1 MIRKLQIKFIAIIMS
16 VVIVIS
22 AGIFGITIIENYRI
36 IDKQT
41 DDILDLIAEN
51 DGKIPEYIARNNN
64 YYNFITEETQF
75 ATRFFTVE
83 IDNNGKIVN
92 TNLKNIATVEHEE
105 VEDMIKSVKGKEGYY
120 EGFKYKVVDKKEGK
134 MIVFLDCTLLLRS
147 LKYTVHR
154 SITVIIAILGII
166 FIILILLSKKLLI
179 PITKNIEKQKQFI
192 TNASHELK
200 TPLAVINADID
211 VLELT
216 LNEENEWLQSIKKQ
230 VKKLNILVRSLLKLA
245 NVEDGKSTLNI
256 SEFSMTEVINE
267 EVKDI
272 KPLVDNKNIEFDPEK
287 DVMINADKDLI
298 KQVIVILLDN
308 AIKYTQDDGTIK
320 INLDK
325 KGKNAII
332 EVCNTCDNVQDINTK
347 RLFDRFYRNDSSRN
361 SKKEG
366 YGIGLSIARSIVE
379 VHKGKLSAYVNKEN
393 MICFKIIIGNKKRI
407 KR

>member
-16 VVIVIS
+16 AIIVIS
-22 AGIFGITIIENYRI
+22 VGIYGITIIENYRI

-41 DDILDLIAEN
+41 DTILTLIADN
-51 DGKIPEYIARNNN
+51 NGKIPDYIAKNNN

-83 IDNNGKIVN
+83 IDNNGQIVN
-92 TNLKNIATVEHEE
+92 TDLKNIAAVEHEE
-105 VEDMIKSVKGKEGYY
+105 VENMLKNVKGKEGYFENY
-120 EGFKYKVVDKKEGK
+120 KYKVVDKKEGK
-134 MIVFLDCTLLLRS
+134 MIIFLDCTLLLRS
-147 LKYTVHR
+147 LEYTAHR
-154 SITVIIAILGII
+154 SMTVILIILGII
-166 FIILILLSKKLLI
+166 FIILILLSKKLLK

-211 VLELT
+211 VLEISID
-216 LNEENEWLQSIKKQ
+216 EENEWLQSIKKQ

-245 NVEDGKSTLNI
+245 NVEDGKSRLNLSEI
-256 SEFSMTEVINE
+256 SINEVINE
-267 EVKDI
+267 EVTDI
-272 KPLVDNKNIEFDPEK
+272 KPLVENKNIIVDSQK
-287 DVMINADKDLI
+287 DIIVTADKDLI

-332 EVCNTCDNVQDINTK
+332 EVCNTCDNIQDINTK

-366 YGIGLSIARSIVE
+366 YGIGLSIAKSIVD
-379 VHKGKLSAYVNKEN
+379 VHKGKLSVYVNKEN
-393 MICFKIIIGNKKRI
+393 MICFRIIITGRNGH
-407 KR
+407 